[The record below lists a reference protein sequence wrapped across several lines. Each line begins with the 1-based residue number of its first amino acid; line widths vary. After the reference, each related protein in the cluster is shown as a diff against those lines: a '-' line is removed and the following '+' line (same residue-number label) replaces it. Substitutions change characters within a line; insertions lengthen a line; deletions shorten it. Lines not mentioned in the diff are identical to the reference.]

1 MIIIFVFV
9 SISSSGKCET
19 SFNSSRV
26 RSYRSA
32 KFYVTNY
39 TSNLYDISD

>member
-26 RSYRSA
+26 RSA